1 MLKPDELR
9 NLAKPSPLHT
19 WVWVLT
25 DWLMIGLIF
34 FAADRVATLPALLRP
49 LIFAVAWVLIARYQ
63 LALAILMHDAAHSR
77 LFISKKWN
85 DWVGQLFCAS
95 PLFFSMETYRKFH
108 LKHHQDPL
116 APDDP
121 DLSLIGGY
129 PIPGESLARK
139 LLRDLVGISY
149 FKFIK
154 YFFFRGRAHRK
165 ANSAPPAL
173 GPEKRRFGKA
183 ALTFM
188 HLAVNGLIFF
198 ALWKSGHPWFY
209 LTLWLLPMMTAL
221 QVLLRIRGIAE
232 HAGYQ
237 PNKQQ
242 QYNSRT
248 VVNPLQAYF
257 FAPHNV
263 NYHIEH
269 HVYPGIPFANLPQA
283 HALMKARGALPE
295 ANYFTSYWAVMASV
309 TN

>member
-1 MLKPDELR
+1 MLKPEELR
-9 NLAKPSPLHT
+9 ALAKPSPART
-19 WVWVLT
+19 WLWIT
-25 DWLMIGLIF
+25 SDG
-34 FAADRVATLPALLRP
+34 AAIALLFWLAIRFP
-49 LIFAVAWVLIARYQ
+49 SAPVFIVCWILIARYQ

-77 LFISKKWN
+77 LFESKAWN
-85 DWVGQLFCAS
+85 DWVGQLLCAS

-129 PIPGESLARK
+129 PISRKSLGRK
-139 LLRDLVGISY
+139 LARDLVGVSY

-165 ANSAPPAL
+165 AGQKPPSL

-183 ALTFM
+183 ALTLM
-188 HLAVNGLIFF
+188 HLAVNGLTLSV
-198 ALWKSGHPWFY
+198 LWKAGHPWY
-209 LTLWLLPMMTAL
+209 YVTLWLLPMMTAL

-269 HVYPGIPFANLPQA
+269 HVYPGIPFANLPKA
-283 HALMKARGALPE
+283 HALMRERDGLP
-295 ANYFTSYWAVMASV
+295 ATNLFRSYWDVLASV